1 MKREEWFEKKWY
13 YLRRFGYFALGGVLV
28 MLIGMFTDL
37 MPLAILGCLAAVP
50 WFVWVV
56 LIPIYHWKDRYVGGH
71 NNLWGALLVIETSGW
86 SKIIYWFRH
95 IFPDRARAG
104 RYANVE

>member
-13 YLRRFGYFALGGVLV
+13 HLRRYGYFALGGLVLV
-28 MLIGMFTDL
+28 PIGLLARLQAITFLAFLL
-37 MPLAILGCLAAVP
+37 MVP

-56 LIPIYHWKDRYVGGH
+56 LIPIYHWKDRYIGGH

-86 SKIIYWFRH
+86 MKIVYWFRH
-95 IFPDRARAG
+95 IFPDRARTG

>member
-1 MKREEWFEKKWY
+1 MKRAEWFEKKWY
-13 YLRRFGYFALGGVLV
+13 YLRRLGYFALGGL
-28 MLIGMFTDL
+28 
-37 MPLAILGCLAAVP
+37 
-50 WFVWVV
+50 V

-86 SKIIYWFRH
+86 SKVIYWFRH
-95 IFPDRARAG
+95 IFPDRARTG

>member
-1 MKREEWFEKKWY
+1 MKRAEWFEKKWY
-13 YLRRFGYFALGGVLV
+13 QLRRCGYFALGGVFV
-28 MLIGMFTDL
+28 MLIGMFTKL
-37 MPLAILGCLAAVP
+37 MPLSILGCLAAVP
-50 WFVWVV
+50 WFVLVV

-95 IFPDRARAG
+95 IFPDRAGTG